1 MTERR
6 KPIKMFKTAEE
17 SFAYRTEQREDCLVW
32 VGGLDS
38 SGYGL
43 IWDEERKKK
52 AHRYAWT
59 SVGTATPQ
67 KPTSRHTTPKHS
79 PILVGAYFYAQNL
92 GERRRSRGGGLTAP
106 TCVIHETD

>member
-1 MTERR
+1 MNWTR
-6 KPIKMFKTAEE
+6 F
-17 SFAYRTEQREDCLVW
+17 FAAFFGFIGGFGIIIAYSLFIEW
-32 VGGLDS
+32 VDS
-38 SGYGL
+38 TVSP
-43 IWDEERKKK
+43 
-52 AHRYAWT
+52 AWT

-92 GERRRSRGGGLTAP
+92 GERRGSRGGGLTAP